1 MAVGGNFWFERNLS
15 GVEEKIIYRKLG
27 VNIGVK
33 MQERELNHV
42 EKQELI
48 NNNLKI
54 K

>member
-1 MAVGGNFWFERNLS
+1 LS
-15 GVEEKIIYRKLG
+15 GVEEKKFIYRKLG